1 MKLLIVAVLV
11 LVADA
16 LSVKE
21 EWQQFKLDHGKTYRS
36 LVEEKLRYSIF
47 QDNVRKIREHNGK
60 YDKGVVSFAM
70 KVTQFADMTEQ
81 EFLDLLKTQSGGVKS
96 LKQGEVFDSTGIK
109 AASSIDW
116 REKGA
121 VTEVKNQLQCGSCW
135 AFSAAGA
142 MEGQIFLNKG
152 SLDSLSSQNLVDCAT
167 LEYQNNGCNGGLM
180 DNAFQYVIKN
190 GIETEQE
197 YPYKGVD
204 EKCQQKKHT
213 HKFSKYLDI
222 KPDEKDIAKALSAI
236 GPISAAMEASTIS
249 FYSHG
254 IIDSKSGCSNEE
266 SDLNHG
272 VLLVGYQTD
281 GDDDYWI
288 VKNSW
293 GTNWGEQGYFKL
305 RRNVNAC
312 GINYFTSFPQL

>member
-1 MKLLIVAVLV
+1 MKLLLVAVLV

-21 EWQQFKLDHGKTYRS
+21 EWQQFKLDYGKTYRS
-36 LVEEKLRYSIF
+36 LVEEKLRFSIF
-47 QDNVRKIREHNGK
+47 QDNVRKIKEHNGE
-60 YDKGVVSFAM
+60 YDKGVVSYAM
-70 KVTQFADMTEQ
+70 KVTQFADMTER
-81 EFLDLLKTQSGGVKS
+81 EFMDLLKTQSKGLKS
-96 LKQGEVFDSTGIK
+96 LKTGEVFDSTGIE
-109 AASSIDW
+109 AADSIDW

-121 VTEVKNQLQCGSCW
+121 VTEVKNQLRCGSCW
-135 AFSAAGA
+135 AFSAVGA
-142 MEGQIFLNKG
+142 MEGQIFLKNG
-152 SLDSLSSQNLVDCAT
+152 SLESLSPQNLVDCAT
-167 LEYQNNGCNGGLM
+167 SVYNNDGCNGGLM

-190 GIETEQE
+190 GIETEQK

-204 EKCQQKKHT
+204 EKCRQKEHT
-213 HKFSKYLDI
+213 HKFRKYLDI
-222 KPDEKDIAKALSAI
+222 DPDEKDIAKALSAR
-236 GPISAAMEASTIS
+236 GPISAAMEASRLP

-254 IIDSKSGCSNEE
+254 IVDGKSKCSNHP

-272 VLLVGYQTD
+272 VLLVGYQTE

-293 GTNWGEQGYFKL
+293 GTDWGEQGYFKL

-312 GINYFTSFPQL
+312 GIKYVTSFPQL